1 MTLRDVLLRLRAVAF
16 PRCVERELDE
26 ELAFHIEREAQK
38 HIARGRNPVDARREA
53 LARFGPVPLAA
64 DQCRDAR
71 GTSGVEDLVRDVLYA
86 CRTFRRSPL
95 VALTIVATVAL
106 GLGVVTVAF
115 TFYNFGFLRVD
126 AVRNPAELFAV
137 ERPTAPGAET
147 LRRFTRG
154 EYEALRGETNVFTD
168 LFASIR
174 PVRARIDGRSV
185 RFALVSGNFFQAL
198 GVSPVLGRSLMP
210 QDDQPGASR
219 PVIALSHRGWHR
231 LFAGDPGVIGRS
243 VRINGL
249 PYEVI
254 GVMPEDFRGLALGP
268 PDYWAPLGLVS
279 RFREVPAGGAGEIT
293 VDVVGR
299 LKQGMS
305 LEAAADAL
313 TAWVARRAEPNM
325 SQRTPGSIRLE
336 SRQGTLSAD
345 AIEILAVSVPLF
357 FAFGLI
363 LVIGCANVANLQLA
377 RGVSR
382 QREIGIRL
390 SLGASRRRVVRQLLT
405 ESLLLALA
413 AAACGLGVARAIQES
428 VVYAVTVTMPPE
440 LVGETS
446 FGVLPTDWRVLVF
459 LVVGAVIAT
468 LFFGLAPALQSTRLD
483 LVRSMRGE
491 MTRDARPWR
500 ARHALIA
507 TQVGASALLLVCASV
522 LLRSALAA
530 ADVDPGVRTSDT
542 LIVSVTNE
550 PRRAAVL
557 QAMATHPLVMAVAAS
572 SRQPAAVAATA
583 TSRRTP
589 VEPIAVSPDYFDVI
603 DIDVASGRGFTPAER
618 TLDSGVA
625 LITETIAREL
635 WPAGSAVG
643 QSVRLDGSV
652 SPGTLA
658 MPSRPFIVVGVVRD
672 VNGPL
677 APDMFPSRSVYVP
690 TTAEVAG
697 TVLTLRVRGDP
708 ERARQ
713 VLLDDLIRVDPG
725 LGEISTLRNIAGAQ
739 AYVLSIAFWVAIA
752 LGGLALVLTVSG
764 LFSVLSYLVE
774 QRAKDIGVHVALG
787 ATTRDA
793 AGLVLSTLLRP
804 VCIGLG
810 AGVGLAAAVA
820 TVLMA
825 VTDSEVA
832 TLIKVFDPAA
842 YTTSLLII
850 VVSCAAAA
858 TVPALRAARM
868 DPIATLRQDWR
879 FAICIGRRSTSHR
892 RAAGRH

>member
-1 MTLRDVLLRLRAVAF
+1 M
-16 PRCVERELDE
+16 
-26 ELAFHIEREAQK
+26 
-38 HIARGRNPVDARREA
+38 
-53 LARFGPVPLAA
+53 PLAA
-64 DQCRDAR
+64 DECRDAR
-71 GTSGVEDLVRDVLYA
+71 GTSSVDDLARDVLYA
-86 CRTFRRSPL
+86 FRTFRRAPL

-126 AVRNPAELFAV
+126 AVRSPGELFAV

-147 LRRFTRG
+147 LLRFTRR
-154 EYEALRGETNVFTD
+154 EFEAIRRETNVFTD
-168 LFASIR
+168 VFASIR

-185 RFALVSGNFFQAL
+185 SSALVSGNFFQAL
-198 GVSPVLGRSLMP
+198 GVSAVLGRSLTP
-210 QDDQPGASR
+210 QDDEPGAAR
-219 PVIALSHRGWHR
+219 PVIALSHRGWQK
-231 LFAGDPGVIGRS
+231 LFAGDPSVIGRG

-249 PYEVI
+249 PYEVV
-254 GVMPEDFRGLALGP
+254 GVMPEDFRGLAIGP

-279 RFREVPAGGAGEIT
+279 RFGETAAGGGDEVA

-305 LEAAADAL
+305 LESGADAL
-313 TAWVARRAEPNM
+313 TAWAARRAEPNT
-325 SQRTPGSIRLE
+325 SPRPPVSITLE
-336 SRQGTLSAD
+336 ARQGTLSAD
-345 AIEILAVSVPLF
+345 VIEIIAVSAPLF
-357 FAFGLI
+357 FAFGMI
-363 LVIGCANVANLQLA
+363 LLIGCANVANLQLA

-413 AAACGLGVARAIQES
+413 AAACGLGLSRGIQEGA
-428 VVYAVTVTMPPE
+428 VYAITVTMPAE
-440 LVGETS
+440 LAGETS

-491 MTRDARPWR
+491 MTRDPRPWR
-500 ARHALIA
+500 ARQALIA
-507 TQVGASALLLVCASV
+507 VQVGASALLLVCASV
-522 LLRSALAA
+522 LLRSAIAA
-530 ADVDPGVRTSDT
+530 ADVDPGVRTRDT

-550 PRRAAVL
+550 PRRAALL
-557 QAMATHPLVMAVAAS
+557 QAVATHPLVTAVTAS
-572 SRQPAAVAATA
+572 SRRFSAIAATA
-583 TSRRTP
+583 TSRRTE
-589 VEPIAVSPDYFDVI
+589 VESIAASPDYFDVLGLEI
-603 DIDVASGRGFTPAER
+603 MSGRRFTPAER
-618 TLDSGVA
+618 TSDSGVA
-625 LITETIAREL
+625 VVTNTIAREL
-635 WPAGSAVG
+635 WPAGDAVG
-643 QSVRLDGSV
+643 QSVRLDASGARV
-652 SPGTLA
+652 ASPI
-658 MPSRPFIVVGVVRD
+658 PSRSFMVVGVLRD

-690 TTAEVAG
+690 TMPEAAG
-697 TVLTLRVRGDP
+697 TSLTLRVRGDP
-708 ERARQ
+708 DQARQ

-725 LGEISTLRNIAGAQ
+725 LGEISTMRNIARAQ
-739 AYVLSIAFWVAIA
+739 IYVLRIAFWVAVV

-793 AGLVLSTLLRP
+793 ARLVLSQLLRP

-825 VTDSEVA
+825 ATDSEIG
-832 TLIKVFDPAA
+832 TLIKVFDPTA

-850 VVSCAAAA
+850 VVSCVLAA
-858 TVPALRAARM
+858 TVPALRAARI
-868 DPIATLRQDWR
+868 DPIATLRQD
-879 FAICIGRRSTSHR
+879 
-892 RAAGRH
+892 

>member
-1 MTLRDVLLRLRAVAF
+1 VRRVTLRDLCLRLHALAF
-16 PRCVERELDE
+16 PGRVEQELDE

-38 HIARGRNPVDARREA
+38 YIGRGLSPADARHKA
-53 LARFGPVPLAA
+53 MARFGPVPLAA
-64 DQCRDAR
+64 DACRDAR
-71 GTSGVEDLVRDVLYA
+71 GTSGVEHVARDVLYA
-86 CRTFRRSPL
+86 FRTFRRAPL

-126 AVRNPAELFAV
+126 AVRSPGELFAI

-147 LRRFTRG
+147 LLRFTRR
-154 EYEALRGETNVFTD
+154 EYDAIRRETNVFAD
-168 LFASIR
+168 VFATIR

-185 RFALVSGNFFQAL
+185 SSALVTGNFFQAL
-198 GVSPVLGRSLMP
+198 GVSAVLGRSLTP
-210 QDDQPGASR
+210 QDDEPGAAR

-231 LFAGDPGVIGRS
+231 LFAGDPVVIGRS
-243 VRINGL
+243 IRINGL
-249 PYEVI
+249 PYEVV
-254 GVMPEDFRGLALGP
+254 GVMPEDFRGLAIGP
-268 PDYWAPLGLVS
+268 PDYWVPLGLVS
-279 RFREVPAGGAGEIT
+279 RFREPPPGGVDEIA

-299 LKQGMS
+299 LKPGMS

-313 TAWVARRAEPNM
+313 TAWAARRADPNTSPRAPVSIALEP
-325 SQRTPGSIRLE
+325 
-336 SRQGTLSAD
+336 RQGTLSAD
-345 AIEILAVSVPLF
+345 VIEIIAVSAPLF

-363 LVIGCANVANLQLA
+363 LLIGCANAANLQLA

-413 AAACGLGVARAIQES
+413 AAACGLGLSRGIQEGA
-428 VVYAVTVTMPPE
+428 VYAITATMPAE
-440 LVGETS
+440 LAGETS

-459 LVVGAVIAT
+459 LVGGAVLAT
-468 LFFGLAPALQSTRLD
+468 LFFGLAPALQATRVD

-491 MTRDARPWR
+491 MTRDPRPWR

-507 TQVGASALLLVCASV
+507 VQVAASALLLVCASV
-522 LLRSALAA
+522 LLRSAIAA
-530 ADVDPGVRTSDT
+530 ADIDPGVRTRDT

-550 PRRAAVL
+550 PRRAALL
-557 QAMATHPLVMAVAAS
+557 QAVATHPLVAAVAAS
-572 SRQPAAVAATA
+572 SRVRSAAIAATA
-583 TSRRTP
+583 TSRRTA
-589 VEPIAVSPDYFDVI
+589 VESIAASPDYFDVLGLEI
-603 DIDVASGRGFTPAER
+603 MNGRRYTLAER
-618 TLDSGVA
+618 TSDSGVA
-625 LITETIAREL
+625 VVTETIAREL
-635 WPAGSAVG
+635 WPAGDAVG
-643 QSVRLDGSV
+643 QSVRLDASGPRGA
-652 SPGTLA
+652 SPI
-658 MPSRPFIVVGVVRD
+658 PSRSFMVVGVVRD

-677 APDMFPSRSVYVP
+677 APDMFPPRTVYVP
-690 TTAEVAG
+690 TMPEAAG
-697 TVLTLRVRGDP
+697 TSLTLRVRGDP
-708 ERARQ
+708 DRARR

-725 LGEISTLRNIAGAQ
+725 LGEITTMRNIARAQ
-739 AYVLSIAFWVAIA
+739 IYVLRIAFWVAVV

-793 AGLVLSTLLRP
+793 ARLVLSQLLRP

-810 AGVGLAAAVA
+810 AGIGLAAAVA

-825 VTDSEVA
+825 ATDSA
-832 TLIKVFDPAA
+832 IGTFIKVLDPTA

-850 VVSCAAAA
+850 VASCVLAA
-858 TVPALRAARM
+858 TVPALRAARI
-868 DPIATLRQDWR
+868 DPIATLRQD
-879 FAICIGRRSTSHR
+879 
-892 RAAGRH
+892 